1 MRAPR
6 ALAPLLACTLAGALP
21 ARLAGADGG
30 TVRLV
35 EPVGAF
41 VVTVFSTPE
50 PLRVGATDLSVLLQ
64 DRVSGV
70 PLLDAR
76 VALEVLPPA
85 GGDATPLRLAATHAD
100 ATNKL
105 LYAAR
110 FTADRA
116 GDWTV
121 HVTVRRGTDSIA
133 AQCLLPVAPGAS
145 GLSAIWPYLALPP
158 VAVALYALHARLLR
172 RQRSRHGVPSRDAR
186 TSQ

>member
-6 ALAPLLACTLAGALP
+6 ALAPLLACTLTGALP
-21 ARLAGADGG
+21 ARLARADGG

-50 PLRVGATDLSVLLQ
+50 PLRVGPADVSVLLQ
-64 DRVSGV
+64 DRTSGA

-105 LYAAR
+105 LYATR

-121 HVTVRRGTDSIA
+121 GISVRRGSDSVA
-133 AQCLLPVAPGAS
+133 TYCLLPVAPAAS
-145 GLSAIWPYLALPP
+145 GLSDVWPYLALPP
-158 VAVALYALHARLLR
+158 LAVALYALHAKLLR
-172 RQRSRHGVPSRDAR
+172 RQRSRHGVPGRDVHVSR
-186 TSQ
+186 